1 MANTARYWRINH
13 LSIGSTL
20 GEQGQTSGANINFAE
35 LYFYAQS
42 TDTTPISGTYDL
54 SQSRTSWNNSASN
67 LTDGDNLTTVWNSSS
82 GFGTNIMFDAGAPTT
97 IGKVRISSINNNYY
111 YETPIR
117 WVLEASQDNVTWI
130 YAGVLTVETTA
141 WTQGETRDYTVSP
154 SWLDAIQVSG
164 VRAYVASEPTAGE
177 SIVTAGVRAYVVSE
191 PTAGESIVAAGV
203 RAYVVS
209 QEPSPGGI
217 AQGSTTAHPEFIQG
231 TTKYV
236 KFEPETN
243 NKKLLFWPDTAGDH
257 TIIALRANLLD
268 FYEATQTFALGSW
281 QQVYV
286 PHFNQL
292 FITSSTLTTDEVDGI
307 KNGMLSRATG
317 TGIDI
322 DAGTE
327 NSVPSGLKDPS
338 IFGVIG
344 PQPQVSFL
352 LGTESGIQDEG
363 YYSITMTPNGGVAQS
378 SAWAQF
384 GTYSAAFNLDGGTDD
399 HYNLGSPATC
409 HMDFG
414 TEDFTIEG
422 FAKATNTGWHCI
434 IGNSA
439 RFTLG
444 CWAVFLNPSNQLY
457 FEFQGT
463 VSATATTALGT
474 DPFHFAVCRE
484 GNNLR
489 MYVNGVLEVNL
500 TDSKWARDLNATN
513 NVKLGDDNKGYGQA
527 WEGYID
533 ELRVVKGVA
542 VYSGST
548 LTVPTAP
555 YPRP

>member
-1 MANTARYWRINH
+1 MTTASVTGLR
-13 LSIGSTL
+13 
-20 GEQGQTSGANINFAE
+20 
-35 LYFYAQS
+35 
-42 TDTTPISGTYDL
+42 
-54 SQSRTSWNNSASN
+54 
-67 LTDGDNLTTVWNSSS
+67 TTVIEEGTPSARVTGLRTTVIERDTPSSS
-82 GFGTNIMFDAGAPTT
+82 VTSLRTTVIERNPPFGGLA
-97 IGKVRISSINNNYY
+97 
-111 YETPIR
+111 
-117 WVLEASQDNVTWI
+117 
-130 YAGVLTVETTA
+130 
-141 WTQGETRDYTVSP
+141 
-154 SWLDAIQVSG
+154 QVDS
-164 VRAYVASEPTAGE
+164 
-177 SIVTAGVRAYVVSE
+177 
-191 PTAGESIVAAGV
+191 AA
-203 RAYVVS
+203 R
-209 QEPSPGGI
+209 
-217 AQGSTTAHPEFIQG
+217 PEFIQG
-231 TTKYV
+231 TTNYV

-243 NKKLLFWPDTAGDH
+243 NKKLMFWPEAAGDH
-257 TIIALRANLLD
+257 TIIALRANLED
-268 FYEATQTFALGSW
+268 FFEATQTFTLGSW
-281 QQVYV
+281 QQVNV

-292 FITSSTLTTDEVDGI
+292 FISSRSLTGGEITGI

-327 NSVPSGLKDPS
+327 NSVPGGLKDPS
-338 IFGVIG
+338 IFGVLG
-344 PQPQVSFL
+344 PQTQVSFL

-378 SAWAQF
+378 SAWSQF
-384 GTYSAAFNLDGGTDD
+384 GTYSASFNLDGGTDD

-434 IGNSA
+434 IGNST
-439 RFTLG
+439 RFTTG
-444 CWAVFLNPSNQLY
+444 TWAVFLNPSNQLY

-463 VSATATTALGT
+463 VSATAPTLLGT

-500 TDSKWARDLNATN
+500 TDSKWATNVSATN

-527 WEGYID
+527 WEGYLD
-533 ELRVVKGVA
+533 EIRVVKGVA